1 MSSLKDTL
9 DPTTGAVTD
18 RTRAEVLRMAQADG
32 TLSLLDSSASR
43 PSCYADAAL
52 GDAEAQKR
60 FTAALDAAGA
70 PDVAR

>member
-32 TLSLLDSSASR
+32 TLSLLDRLGVPAEL
-43 PSCYADAAL
+43 YADAAL
-52 GDAEAQKR
+52 GNAEAQKR
-60 FTAALDAAGA
+60 FTAALDAPGA